1 MTLTISKRSF
11 LLVTLCLLTA
21 INTSLIR
28 TDETS
33 CCDDNVVNVNGFG
46 KVSVQPDI
54 AIVSIAASSTAKIT
68 QEATTKVA

>member
-1 MTLTISKRSF
+1 MTLTVSKRSSF
-11 LLVTLCLLTA
+11 LLITLFLITT

-28 TDETS
+28 TDDTS

-54 AIVSIAASSTAKIT
+54 AIVSIAASSTAKTT
-68 QEATTKVA
+68 Q